1 MLYSFFLTVEKGNES
16 ACVKLYADIISSGL
30 GVMESNRVWAQCAL
44 HLRQYNDALLI
55 NDTLRMIDAF
65 RSLKEFYMTKI
76 HTAIDET
83 DNFLLRLFRGMKP
96 GKLVPLGNFS

>member
-1 MLYSFFLTVEKGNES
+1 M
-16 ACVKLYADIISSGL
+16 
-30 GVMESNRVWAQCAL
+30 WAQCAL

-76 HTAIDET
+76 HTAIDGT
-83 DNFLLRLFRGMKP
+83 DIFLLGLFQGMNP
-96 GKLVPLGNFS
+96 GELVPLGRFC